1 MTRRPDVVPP
11 DALSRV
17 MRDALTAIRDG
28 THYLVMPV
36 TRRALT
42 RRGLVQRVARAS
54 TRGPGITAASGYDLV
69 ITEAGRAVIAAK
81 EAVTAVEAALV
92 GIARVFALECA
103 PWVDTLWAHKA
114 VAKMSTDE
122 VRRTLEQMKRQQ
134 ETYAQISMVSAA
146 SGFVSWLAAIGGA
159 T

>member
-1 MTRRPDVVPP
+1 MRRPDVVPP
-11 DALSRV
+11 DVLSRV

-69 ITEAGRAVIAAK
+69 ITEPGRA
-81 EAVTAVEAALV
+81 ALAQNSFDTDKSSHPM
-92 GIARVFALECA
+92 GSSRRHDAR
-103 PWVDTLWAHKA
+103 
-114 VAKMSTDE
+114 
-122 VRRTLEQMKRQQ
+122 R
-134 ETYAQISMVSAA
+134 
-146 SGFVSWLAAIGGA
+146 
-159 T
+159 